1 MVISNKAL
9 RFLFLLYLIIIS
21 QKTFSQNYRVTG
33 SVIDLET
40 ESPISNINILN
51 NNGGIL
57 TTSDRDGF
65 FNLVSSTKTLD
76 ILIIHDNYYN
86 FHEEILLNDTII
98 ISLKPLLIKIDEVN
112 INDKKH
118 QNYKIVRLND
128 LEETNIYAGKKS
140 EAILISDINSGLSM
154 NNTRLIYNQISGLNI
169 YESDDAGIQLNIG
182 GRGLDPNRTSNF
194 NTRQNGYDISADV
207 LGYPESY
214 YTPPSESLE
223 RIEIIR
229 GAASLQYGTQ
239 FGGLVNFKIKEPSGS
254 NVINIRNTLGSNNL
268 YTNFTSIGGVNNK
281 LRYYSFFNYKIG
293 SGFRE
298 NSDFKAVNYYLRLAL
313 DINTKLT
320 WSSEF
325 TYFTSL
331 SQQAGGLTDIMFNED
346 PSQSNRTRNWFNVDW
361 LLFNSKLLHKINSK
375 NTYSISINLLQA
387 NRDALG
393 FRSNRVDQVDP
404 FKERDLIKGEFNNF
418 SFETKYISNNN
429 IISFPTLSLLGFKYY
444 ESNNFSFQGPGS
456 LGVDPDFDFIKSLY
470 YPYQSSYNYPN
481 KNVSLFTEHV
491 FYFTENLSVTPGV
504 RYERIIT
511 TSDGSFQKINLD
523 AANNPIFDTLIY
535 NSTIND
541 RHFFLKG
548 IGTSYK
554 FNNHEFYINISQ
566 NYRSVTFSDISIFNP
581 SFMIDSNITD
591 ESGSTF
597 DFGLRGFTDFISYE
611 ISPFQISYNNRI
623 GFVQR
628 LHENGSVKSV
638 RSNIGKAKISGIES
652 LFVFNLRKIIKDAYR
667 VNLFINTALINSEY
681 IDSEEKSIEGNNVEF
696 VPKLNLKTGFT
707 LGYKDVITNLQFTYL
722 SDQYTDATNAN
733 SSNISGIIGK
743 IPAYNILDFNSKY
756 TIQNIQ
762 FEFGINNLLNRSY
775 FTRRA
780 TGYPGPGIIP
790 SPLRNYYLTFQINI

>member
-1 MVISNKAL
+1 M
-9 RFLFLLYLIIIS
+9 
-21 QKTFSQNYRVTG
+21 
-33 SVIDLET
+33 
-40 ESPISNINILN
+40 IL
-51 NNGGIL
+51 
-57 TTSDRDGF
+57 
-65 FNLVSSTKTLD
+65 
-76 ILIIHDNYYN
+76 HDNYYN
-86 FHEEILLNDTII
+86 YHEEILINDTII
-98 ISLKPLLIKIDEVN
+98 ISLNPLLIKIDEVN
-112 INDKKH
+112 INDKKY
-118 QNYKIVRLND
+118 QDYKIVRLND
-128 LEETNIYAGKKS
+128 IEGTSIYAGKKS

-361 LLFNSKLLHKINSK
+361 LLFNSKILHKINSK

-535 NSTIND
+535 TSTIND

-597 DFGLRGFTDFISYE
+597 DFGLRGFTNFISYE
-611 ISPFQISYNNRI
+611 ISPFQILYNNRI

>member
-1 MVISNKAL
+1 MVIRNKI
-9 RFLFLLYLIIIS
+9 FEFFFFLYLIIIS
-21 QKTFSQNYRVTG
+21 QKTFAQSYRAIG
-33 SVIDLET
+33 CVIDIET
-40 ESPISNINILN
+40 ESPISNVNILN
-51 NNGGIL
+51 NNGDIL

-65 FNLVSSTKTLD
+65 FNIVSSNKILD
-76 ILIIHDNYYN
+76 ILILHDNYYN
-86 FHEEILLNDTII
+86 YHEEILINDTII
-98 ISLKPLLIKIDEVN
+98 ISLNPLLIKIDEVN
-112 INDKKH
+112 INDKKN
-118 QNYKIVRLND
+118 QDYKIVRLND
-128 LEETNIYAGKKS
+128 IEGTNIYAGKKS

-239 FGGLVNFKIKEPSGS
+239 FGGLVNFKIKEPSVS

-298 NSDFKAVNYYLRLAL
+298 NSDFKSVNYYLRLAL

-444 ESNNFSFQGPGS
+444 ESNNYSFQGPGS
-456 LGVDPDFDFIKSLY
+456 LGVDPDFDFIESLY

-597 DFGLRGFTDFISYE
+597 DFGLRGFNDFISYE
-611 ISPFQISYNNRI
+611 ISPFQILYNNRI

-652 LFVFNLRKIIKDAYR
+652 LFVFNLRKIIKGAYR

-681 IDSEEKSIEGNNVEF
+681 IDSEEKIIEGNNVEF

-743 IPAYNILDFNSKY
+743 IPAYNILDLNSKY
-756 TIQNIQ
+756 TIHNIQ